1 MNAQVV
7 ETKDRR
13 TNDTVPDAPRH
24 ERRIVYLKD
33 HPDAFQSDDVM
44 CPVVTCPGHC
54 ACASK

>member
-1 MNAQVV
+1 MEAQVINSKNQEK
-7 ETKDRR
+7 ET
-13 TNDTVPDAPRH
+13 

-33 HPDAFQSDDVM
+33 HADTQSKDA